1 MTRTPRRL
9 NIICCI
15 ESYMQHS
22 TRQLTSLVG
31 YSVFMSYC
39 VLSSVSVKLLLILGC
54 LLFILNHKL
63 RIQVHSVSWMYV
75 ESLIFRNGSGMFF
88 PDLTFDRKACA
99 LLKSIVLFSVT
110 SLPFLSFAQYFPEL
124 IAIPA
129 AEVLIMWRPNI
140 LTSLNQYLKD
150 YYSWFW

>member
-1 MTRTPRRL
+1 MSIVSYKKVNNGWPERRL

-22 TRQLTSLVG
+22 TRQLTGWLQCF
-31 YSVFMSYC
+31 YIL
-39 VLSSVSVKLLLILGC
+39 LSSVSVNLLLILGC
-54 LLFILNHKL
+54 LLFVLNHKL

-75 ESLIFRNGSGMFF
+75 QSLIFRNGSGMFF
-88 PDLTFDRKACA
+88 PDLTFDRKVRT

-140 LTSLNQYLKD
+140 WLA
-150 YYSWFW
+150 